1 MDAYKLR
8 DHVVRFVADHDTSG
22 IKHGLLRENLRHWW
36 RTMAPHLH
44 LEIQRLW
51 RLVKYQLVRVRR
63 IMVRDELR
71 PHV

>member
-1 MDAYKLR
+1 M
-8 DHVVRFVADHDTSG
+8 VRFLADHDTSG
-22 IKHGLLRENLRHWW
+22 MKQGLLRDDLRHWW

-44 LEIQRLW
+44 LEIHSRF

-63 IMVRDELR
+63 IMVRDDLR